1 MAFDTTKETMVSF
14 LVPSQILETIDDIR
28 DFEGNPSRSSIIR
41 RLLNRGLKSYYD
53 IDTQQRHPNPLN
65 MIQEYQ
71 GSNEAKTKNFQE
83 LIGVLRVCHKNPK
96 SVYGVCRQFLGVME
110 TITPCKMVPPRRFER
125 LTYGL
130 GIRCSILLSYGG
142 KVFIFMYLCD

>member
-53 IDTQQRHPNPLN
+53 NDTQQRHLN
-65 MIQEYQ
+65 
-71 GSNEAKTKNFQE
+71 K
-83 LIGVLRVCHKNPK
+83 
-96 SVYGVCRQFLGVME
+96 
-110 TITPCKMVPPRRFER
+110 PR
-125 LTYGL
+125 
-130 GIRCSILLSYGG
+130 
-142 KVFIFMYLCD
+142 

>member
-53 IDTQQRHPNPLN
+53 SEKQTNLQL
-65 MIQEYQ
+65 
-71 GSNEAKTKNFQE
+71 
-83 LIGVLRVCHKNPK
+83 
-96 SVYGVCRQFLGVME
+96 
-110 TITPCKMVPPRRFER
+110 
-125 LTYGL
+125 
-130 GIRCSILLSYGG
+130 SIKQIVDKL
-142 KVFIFMYLCD
+142 